1 MTGALWDPTS
11 SIERES
17 DGFLTGAAVGE
28 VTDNKDPDGL
38 ARVRVRMP
46 WQEEGGTGYWARTA
60 MPMAGH
66 ERGLYAVPEI
76 GDEVLVTAEQGNPS
90 HLFVLGVLWNGT
102 DPPPA
107 ANTDGKNNT
116 RLFRSRSKHEIRFN
130 DDESSPEIEV
140 KLADGKRLALDR
152 DGITIDDGKNNT
164 ITISSADSSITIK
177 AGQKLSLEAGQIEI
191 RAQGMMSLNSSG
203 TLKINGALVQIN

>member
-1 MTGALWDPTS
+1 MSGTLWDQS
-11 SIERES
+11 SPIEREP
-17 DGFLTGAAVGE
+17 DGFLTGVAVGE

-60 MPMAGH
+60 MPMAGR

-76 GDEVLVTAEQGNPS
+76 GDEVLVTAEQGSPS
-90 HLFVLGVLWNGT
+90 HLFVLGALWNGK

-107 ANTDGKNNT
+107 TNADGKNNT
-116 RLFRSRSKHEIRFN
+116 RLFRSRSKHEVRFN
-130 DDESSPEIEV
+130 DDDSSPEIEV
-140 KLADGKRLALDR
+140 KLADGKRLALDQE
-152 DGITIDDGKNNT
+152 GIRIDDKKGNT
-164 ITISSADSSITIK
+164 ITISSSDSSITIK

-191 RAQGMMSLNSSG
+191 RAQGTMSLNSSG
-203 TLKINGALVQIN
+203 TLEIKGAVVQIN